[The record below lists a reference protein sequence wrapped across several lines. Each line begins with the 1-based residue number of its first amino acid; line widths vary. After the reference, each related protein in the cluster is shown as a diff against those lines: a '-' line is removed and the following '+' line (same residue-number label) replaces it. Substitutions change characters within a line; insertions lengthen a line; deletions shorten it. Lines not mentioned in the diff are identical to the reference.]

1 MKLRNLFLGG
11 IMCSALAVFA
21 ACEQENAT
29 NLGSPALSVSETELA
44 FEEAGGDKS
53 VILNSTRDWKVTSSA
68 EWVKVDPASGEASA
82 EDQTVVVSA
91 LANEGGNRNA
101 TLTFT
106 IGMVSKTVKVSQ
118 VGTGVTP
125 PEEGITPIAD
135 VLKATAALPAG
146 TTIKGVVISNLEL
159 NNLTSKKGLYV
170 QDETG
175 GLQFYLAANHSL
187 AVGTEVKIDLG
198 GVTLGAYNGAV
209 QISGLALDKITT
221 VSTGNALVAKTV
233 TVADFLANKYEGQY
247 VALEGVQVASS
258 DLSKTWST
266 TDSHT
271 SINMEDVNGKKFV
284 VFSSKYATYGAETVA
299 QGSGTIKGIASINNG
314 NLQIIFAQASDY
326 AGLTGERFTASA
338 GGNDNTGGDN
348 TGGDNTGGDNTDS
361 DVVSIQTFL
370 AAPVSADVFYTVT
383 GTIAVIEEMSSQYH
397 NANMTITDGTGNL
410 YVYRVKSTN
419 GTNIESLG
427 LNVGDEI
434 TIKGNRGDYN
444 GMAQMTNGVY
454 VSHVDHEAPADN
466 YNASIVFSEK
476 GYANGESVDGQT
488 IVIDDVVSC
497 VFSKAAANNAP
508 AYYTSG
514 SAIRMYQNG
523 ATLDITATGGKT
535 IKKIEFSFGSNM
547 YYLTCDS
554 GTLSAE
560 GPVRTWEGSAT
571 SVKFTANG
579 TTSST
584 RAYVASIKV
593 QYE

>member
-125 PEEGITPIAD
+125 PEEGITPISE
-135 VLKATAALPAG
+135 VLKSTAALPAG
-146 TTIKGVVISNLEL
+146 TTIKGIVISNLEL

-175 GLQFYLAANHSL
+175 GLQFYLAANHTL

-198 GVTLGAYNGAV
+198 GVTLGEYNGAV

-221 VSTGNALVAKTV
+221 VSTDNALVAKTV
-233 TVADFLANKYEGQY
+233 TMADFLANKYEGQY

-271 SINMEDVNGKKFV
+271 SINMEDANGNKFV
-284 VFSSKYATYGAETVA
+284 VFSSKYATYRAETVA
-299 QGSGTIKGIASINNG
+299 QGSGTIKGIASINKG

-326 AGLTGERFTASA
+326 AGLTGERFDGVVVPPA
-338 GGNDNTGGDN
+338 GDDNTGDDN
-348 TGGDNTGGDNTDS
+348 TGDDNTGDTPTPPTGDVTGTSLTISRETISNISNWTTNSYGSQNISSLDTYLSWSISGCNFIGAKLCLTDTKKAYAATTIQGQGNTDS
-361 DVVSIQTFL
+361 AKQCRL
-370 AAPVSADVFYTVT
+370 
-383 GTIAVIEEMSSQYH
+383 
-397 NANMTITDGTGNL
+397 GN
-410 YVYRVKSTN
+410 T
-419 GTNIESLG
+419 TSLG
-427 LNVGDEI
+427 
-434 TIKGNRGDYN
+434 K
-444 GMAQMTNGVY
+444 
-454 VSHVDHEAPADN
+454 
-466 YNASIVFSEK
+466 
-476 GYANGESVDGQT
+476 
-488 IVIDDVVSC
+488 
-497 VFSKAAANNAP
+497 
-508 AYYTSG
+508 
-514 SAIRMYQNG
+514 
-523 ATLDITATGGKT
+523 
-535 IKKIEFSFGSNM
+535 IKKITVVTYNESYTPNFNLAIGA
-547 YYLTCDS
+547 TQQVGTAVPS
-554 GTLSAE
+554 GMVAASSMTTTNDQVN
-560 GPVRTWEGSAT
+560 GVNRYT
-571 SVKFTANG
+571 SVYVP
-579 TTSST
+579 TTDAGFFAIYKNTSGALYIES
-584 RAYVASIKV
+584 VIV
-593 QYE
+593 EYELN